1 MKKERLQLK
10 NYQKR
15 SIINYIQLKIYLESD
30 YMKMRNSIY
39 MIGLGIGGT
48 LLYQQ
53 LKNGNLR
60 KVVRQMNRSK
70 TKMLEDLE
78 DMM

>member
-1 MKKERLQLK
+1 
-10 NYQKR
+10 
-15 SIINYIQLKIYLESD
+15 
-30 YMKMRNSIY
+30 MKMKNSLCL
-39 MIGLGIGGT
+39 IGLGVGGT

-53 LKNGNLR
+53 IKNGNLR
-60 KVVRQMNRSK
+60 RLVRQMNRSK

>member
-1 MKKERLQLK
+1 M
-10 NYQKR
+10 
-15 SIINYIQLKIYLESD
+15 ESD
-30 YMKMRNSIY
+30 YMKIRNSLY
-39 MIGLGIGGT
+39 MIGLGVGGT

-53 LKNGNLR
+53 IKNGNLR

>member
-1 MKKERLQLK
+1 MV
-10 NYQKR
+10 
-15 SIINYIQLKIYLESD
+15 
-30 YMKMRNSIY
+30 
-39 MIGLGIGGT
+39 GLGIGAT

-53 LKNGNLR
+53 IKNGNLR
-60 KVVRQMNRSK
+60 RVVRQMNRSK